1 MGSSHQRVR
10 RLRRLVQKRSLRWS
24 EGVCVLEGPDLI
36 SAALDVAQEFE
47 AIYVDERAESPTIAA
62 LLERAEHRAVRIFRL
77 REGVIAKIADAQS
90 PQPILA
96 AVRLPQSDLSSLS
109 AHGLVLVLHDVR
121 DPGNVGTIIR
131 SADAAAV
138 SAVVLTGQ
146 SVDPFN
152 PKTLRATA
160 GSIFHVPVAVAPL
173 DECIE
178 HFRAQGAQVFATVLN
193 GAESFR
199 RVNLNQ
205 PSVVLIGN
213 EASGL
218 DEAAVAMCDAR
229 ITIPM
234 AGRSESLNA
243 GVAASLVCFEAL
255 YQREGAT
262 EGRVPRSLEE
272 L

>member
-1 MGSSHQRVR
+1 VR

-36 SAALDVAQEFE
+36 NAALAVGQEFE
-47 AIYVDERAESPTIAA
+47 AIYVDERAHSTEIAEV
-62 LLERAEHRAVRIFRL
+62 LERAQRSGVRVFRL
-77 REGVIAKIADAQS
+77 RDGVIDKIADAQT

-96 AVRLPQSDLSSLS
+96 AVRVPQHDLSTLT
-109 AHGLVLVLHDVR
+109 ADGLVMVLHDVR

-160 GSIFHVPVAVAPL
+160 GSIFNVPLAVAAL
-173 DECIE
+173 EECIE
-178 HFRAQGAQVFATVLN
+178 YFRSRGARVLATVVK
-193 GAESFR
+193 GDESFR

-205 PSVVLIGN
+205 PTVVLIGN

-218 DEAAVAMCDAR
+218 DEQAVAMCDAT

-255 YQREGAT
+255 YQREDAS
-262 EGRVPRSLEE
+262 EGRAPRSLEE